1 MAGRKASMVDRKV
14 PPGQGPSST
23 SPPRPCHDAA
33 MDKEAPAGNGQGG
46 TPDSL
51 PPFAE
56 GAELEFPVTFDLR
69 IIYTLAEGGSIQ
81 DDLERIYTARGVKC
95 SLMQGISKPG
105 AKYGRMG
112 SRLTFTSREQMYST
126 YSDIGKLPYVKT
138 AI

>member
-1 MAGRKASMVDRKV
+1 MAGRKTSMVDRKV

-23 SPPRPCHDAA
+23 PRPRLCHDAA
-33 MDKEAPAGNGQGG
+33 MDKEAPAGNGPGG
-46 TPDSL
+46 TADSL

-69 IIYTLAEGGSIQ
+69 IIYVLAEGGAIQ
-81 DDLERIYTARGVKC
+81 DDLERIYAERGVKC
-95 SLMQGISKPG
+95 NLIQGIAKPG

-112 SRLTFTSREQMYST
+112 SRLTFASREQMYAT
-126 YSDIGKLPYVKT
+126 YADIGKLPYVKT